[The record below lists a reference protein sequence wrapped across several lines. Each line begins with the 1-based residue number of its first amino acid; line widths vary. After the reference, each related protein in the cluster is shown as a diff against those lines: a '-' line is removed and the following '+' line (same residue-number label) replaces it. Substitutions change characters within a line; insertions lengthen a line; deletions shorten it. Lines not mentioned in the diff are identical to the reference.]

1 MIAVDLAPSGTS
13 PCWSGGGGTGGS
25 GGAHRT
31 HTFRA
36 DVFQFLPIDANGKV
50 QANGA
55 HVITLPDAGTGNE
68 VPSSAGASL
77 VVIYRDPTKPL
88 TSIVIYDGS
97 YSMDNSTGIMSQ
109 TIQGFYQAALTS
121 PQAKLTHI
129 VANGS
134 SSKSDRLRFSTTP
147 ISSNGT
153 YTELNA

>member
-1 MIAVDLAPSGTS
+1 
-13 PCWSGGGGTGGS
+13 TGGS

-55 HVITLPDAGTGNE
+55 HAITLPDAGTGNQ

-77 VVIYRDPTKPL
+77 VVIYRDPSKPL

-97 YSMDNSTGIMSQ
+97 YSMDNSTQRMDQRIR
-109 TIQGFYQAALTS
+109 GFYQASTGA
-121 PQAKLTHI
+121 PAAKLTHI
-129 VANGS
+129 VGDGSPNKTERLLFATGVTAPNIAANFVQDNPFQGLAS
-134 SSKSDRLRFSTTP
+134 PSADPAWDNPT
-147 ISSNGT
+147 
-153 YTELNA
+153 